1 MILFYYLFLL
11 SSSLLTLYS
20 CHVCWF
26 NYVGMKR
33 AQTEA
38 WAKKHVYRKYIIYAY
53 DVTWVLGRPV
63 LYFISFLSAFSKN
76 EFKKVDRTC
85 RIPVWAR
92 RRVKFT
98 ETTLTR
104 KVRVILW
111 IKIPGHLKILGHDAI
126 VEIAAKCR
134 QKRNAC
140 AVKNWSQFDIS
151 IYMITKNRQLAIL
164 FQKNLVSYIPCFP
177 KLLFEI
183 SL

>member
-1 MILFYYLFLL
+1 M
-11 SSSLLTLYS
+11 
-20 CHVCWF
+20 
-26 NYVGMKR
+26 
-33 AQTEA
+33 
-38 WAKKHVYRKYIIYAY
+38 
-53 DVTWVLGRPV
+53 
-63 LYFISFLSAFSKN
+63 
-76 EFKKVDRTC
+76 
-85 RIPVWAR
+85 
-92 RRVKFT
+92 KFT

-111 IKIPGHLKILGHDAI
+111 MKIPGHLTILGHDAI
-126 VEIAAKCR
+126 VETAAKYR
-134 QKRNAC
+134 QKRNVC